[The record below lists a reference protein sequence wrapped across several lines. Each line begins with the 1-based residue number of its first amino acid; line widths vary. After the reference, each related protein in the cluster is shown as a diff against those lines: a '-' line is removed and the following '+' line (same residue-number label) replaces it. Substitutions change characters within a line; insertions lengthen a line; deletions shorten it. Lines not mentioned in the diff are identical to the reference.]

1 MKKIFKIY
9 NLYILLFLTGIFS
22 GCDLLEEN
30 PEDRFVVGN
39 FYSSETDALAAINA
53 IYARIYGDW
62 QGTYELQFS
71 WLTDLTTDDMKNGIG
86 MASSTN
92 QDLEYLRYNTE
103 NPIVRN
109 VWQVTYDG
117 ITRANTAIAALPDV
131 TMDEIRKNRFI
142 AEAKFLRALFY
153 FNAVRLWGDVPLIT
167 KLESLDD
174 AYTVRSP
181 KENVYSQVIN
191 DLTDAIND
199 LPKQYSVDDVGRA
212 TQGAAKILLAK
223 VHLTRENWQEAANIL
238 SEVIS
243 NEGAYGYGL
252 HENFRDNWEI
262 ATENGM
268 EMVFSVQFME
278 SPGNANLIMYGIAP
292 KYSVP
297 GGGGVP
303 GISGAWESDIPT
315 EEVFNLFDDNDE
327 RKAGT
332 FNLDYISPENGETY
346 TSSIP
351 LIYKY
356 WETGENICG
365 NCDVN
370 FHILRYA
377 DAILMYAEALNE
389 LGNTTEAI
397 PYINRIRERA
407 FNDSDHNYSGLSQGE
422 MRDKIKLERRLEFVF
437 EGNRFF
443 DLVRWGDFVDRM
455 KDHGQIEAQMAE
467 PLKTNITNNVKDF
480 HILFP
485 IPQRERD
492 LNPELTQ
499 NPGW

>member
-1 MKKIFKIY
+1 MKKIFKIHY
-9 NLYILLFLTGIFS
+9 LFFLIAGILS
-22 GCDLLEEN
+22 ACNLLEEN

-39 FYSSETDALAAINA
+39 FYSSETDAEAAINA
-53 IYARIYGDW
+53 IYARLYGDW

-117 ITRANTAIAALPDV
+117 ITRANTAIDAIPDV
-131 TMDEIRKNRFI
+131 TMDETKKNQFLG
-142 AEAKFLRALFY
+142 EAKFLRALFY
-153 FNAVRLWGDVPLIT
+153 FNAVRLWGDVPLVT

-174 AYTVRSP
+174 AYTTRSP
-181 KENVYSQVIN
+181 KEEVYSQIIE
-191 DLTDAIND
+191 DLTFATNN
-199 LPKQYSVDDVGRA
+199 LPKEYTSKDIGKA
-212 TQGAAKILLAK
+212 TEGTAKILLAK
-223 VHLTRENWQEAANIL
+223 VYLTRENWQDAANVL

-243 NEGAYGYGL
+243 NEAAYGYGL
-252 HENFRDNWEI
+252 NENYRDNWEI

-278 SPGNANLIMYGIAP
+278 SPGNANGIMYAIAP

-315 EEVFNLFDDNDE
+315 QELYNLFDDYDE
-327 RKAGT
+327 RKAAT
-332 FNLDYISPENGETY
+332 FNLDYVSPTNSQVY

-356 WETGENICG
+356 FETGENICG

-370 FHILRYA
+370 FHILRYS

-389 LGNTTEAI
+389 LGKTNEAL

-407 FNDSDHNYSGLSQGE
+407 FNDSEHNYSGLSQSE
-422 MRDKIKLERRLEFVF
+422 LREKIKLERRLEFVF

-443 DLVRWGDFVDRM
+443 DLVRWGDFVERM
-455 KDHGQIEAQMAE
+455 KEHGQVEAQLAGE
-467 PLKTNITNNVKDF
+467 PLKTTITNNVKDF
-480 HILFP
+480 KTLFP
-485 IPQRERD
+485 VPQRERD
-492 LNPELTQ
+492 LNPDLSQ
-499 NPGW
+499 NTGW